1 MQAFK
6 KQKIFFDNSSFTT
19 SVKTSKHKSSR
30 GSSTKLVDTSN
41 RTQTSAPSSMNAM
54 RNDPDSSIITGQWNL
69 TFFLTGK
76 KAIIAAGM
84 LIDNSRA

>member
-1 MQAFK
+1 MQAFR
-6 KQKIFFDNSSFTT
+6 KQKIFLDNSSFTT
-19 SVKTSKHKSSR
+19 SVKTSKHKSSS

-54 RNDPDSSIITGQWNL
+54 RNDPDSSIMAGQRNL

-76 KAIIAAGM
+76 KAMMAAGM